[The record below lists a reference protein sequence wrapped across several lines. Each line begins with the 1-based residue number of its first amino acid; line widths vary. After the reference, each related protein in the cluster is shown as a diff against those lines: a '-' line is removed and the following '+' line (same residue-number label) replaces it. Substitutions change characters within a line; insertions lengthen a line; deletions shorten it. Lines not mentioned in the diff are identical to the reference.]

1 MDTNLAAMYE
11 HFTNGFASEAAT
23 IIGAPVEIRYQG
35 NVYTTEPDRSKYWV
49 RLSTV
54 TLRSEQ
60 ATLSTSASELGK
72 KRYKVRGM
80 IFVQVFGPRQTIGAN
95 EKCGELAYLARKILR
110 KNPPQHDANVWFTN
124 ATAENLEPID
134 NWLRWDTSASFTFD
148 EFQ

>member
-1 MDTNLAAMYE
+1 MDNNFLAMYE

-35 NVYTTEPDRSKYWV
+35 NVYAKEPDRSKYWV

-60 ATLSTSASELGK
+60 ATLSTSASEIGK

-80 IFVQVFGPRQTIGAN
+80 IFVQVFGPKQTIGAN
-95 EKCGELAYLARKILR
+95 DKCGKLAYLARKILR
-110 KNPPQHDANVWFTN
+110 KNPTKAGSTVWFTN
-124 ATAENLEPID
+124 ATAENLEPLD